1 VQEKLKEKEPELWPE
16 RVYQWG
22 TSEAMNPQ
30 HSDLLLLRKLLLEE
44 AVEEISHSKIH
55 RYLPAFLP
63 TCAAHC
69 NLVQLDLRSVSAVEP
84 NLMLN
89 AYIACICDYSVIATA
104 QN

>member
-1 VQEKLKEKEPELWPE
+1 MPITGVQEKLKEAEPELWPE

-55 RYLPAFLP
+55 RCCPPPAG
-63 TCAAHC
+63 
-69 NLVQLDLRSVSAVEP
+69 
-84 NLMLN
+84 
-89 AYIACICDYSVIATA
+89 VIGTLC
-104 QN
+104 